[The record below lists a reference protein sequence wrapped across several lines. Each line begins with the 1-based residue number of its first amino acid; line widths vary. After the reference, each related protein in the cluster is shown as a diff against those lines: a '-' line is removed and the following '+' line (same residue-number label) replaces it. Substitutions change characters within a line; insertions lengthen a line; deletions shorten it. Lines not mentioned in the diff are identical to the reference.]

1 MKKNNILPTTIVIFG
16 GTGDLTNR
24 KLIPAFYNLFTGKN
38 MPANF
43 RIVLIGRHEDKG
55 GTFKKTLLQGLIEFS
70 RNGKPSTKTWKTFS
84 DRLFYLKGDIVMP
97 ELYTDLKGILSDFE
111 KRESN
116 KCLRLFYLAIPPK
129 FIENVAEGLYN
140 NKLCSNAA
148 NNRIIVEK
156 PFGTDLASAIELN
169 KFLQLRFKEK
179 QIFRIDH
186 YLGKETVQNIMTF
199 RFANSIFEPIW
210 NNEYI
215 EHVQISLAERVSIED
230 RGGYYD
236 GNGALKDMIQNHLL
250 QLLCVVAME
259 CPGKDEPESI
269 RDRKVAVLKDFRTYN
284 AAQVYKN
291 IVKGQYT
298 AGRLDGKA
306 QAGYQQED
314 DVAEGSTTETFVAGK
329 FFIDNAKWKGV
340 PFFLRTGKSLPRQS
354 ALIAI
359 QFKPTKNK
367 IFAKDIVPNRLL
379 ISIQP
384 EQTIRLLF
392 ESKVPGVQMEL
403 KPVEMD
409 FSYKESY
416 VEAIPEAYEALL
428 LDAIEGDASLF
439 MRSDQV
445 EQAWRVMMPILKTWQ
460 KDPGKLLH
468 KYKAGTWGPTAADAL
483 LKPFAKEWTVLP
495 LVQAEKK

>member
-1 MKKNNILPTTIVIFG
+1 MKKNNIQPTTIVIFG

-24 KLIPAFYNLFTGKN
+24 KLVPAFYNLFTGKN
-38 MPANF
+38 MPSNF
-43 RIVLIGRHEDKG
+43 RIVLIGRGENKG
-55 GTFKKTLLQGLIEFS
+55 NSFKKALLEGLTEFS
-70 RNGKPSTKTWKTFS
+70 RNGKPATKTWKTFS
-84 DRLFYLKGDIVMP
+84 DKLFYLQGDFVMP
-97 ELYTDLKGILSDFE
+97 QLYSDLNNMLRDFE
-111 KRESN
+111 KGEGG

-129 FIENVAEGLYN
+129 FIENVAEGLFN
-140 NKLCSNAA
+140 NKLCSRPA
-148 NNRIIVEK
+148 NDRIIVEK
-156 PFGTDLASAIELN
+156 PFGTDLESAVALN
-169 KFLQLRFKEK
+169 KFLQQRFKEK

-199 RFANSIFEPIW
+199 RFANSIFEPLW
-210 NNEYI
+210 NKEHI
-215 EHVQISLAERVSIED
+215 EHIQISLAERVSIED

-250 QLLCVVAME
+250 QLLCVVAMK
-259 CPGKDEPESI
+259 CPSKDDPESI
-269 RDRKVAVLKDFRTYN
+269 RDSKLAVLKDFRTYN
-284 AAQVYKN
+284 TAQVFKN
-291 IVKGQYT
+291 IVKAQYA
-298 AGRLDGKA
+298 AGTLDGKP
-306 QAGYQQED
+306 QVSYQEEQ
-314 DVAEGSTTETFVAGK
+314 DVARGSATETFVAGK
-329 FFIDNAKWKGV
+329 FFIDNEKWKGV

-354 ALIAI
+354 ALISI

-367 IFAKDIVPNRLL
+367 IFAKDIEPNRLL

-392 ESKVPGVQMEL
+392 ESKVPGVQMQL

-416 VEAIPEAYEALL
+416 AEAIPEAYEALL

-445 EQAWRVMMPILKTWQ
+445 EQAWRVMMPILKAWA
-460 KDPGKLLH
+460 KDPKRELH
-468 KYKAGTWGPTAADAL
+468 KYKAGTWGPLAANTL

-495 LVQAEKK
+495 VPETKK

>member
-1 MKKNNILPTTIVIFG
+1 MNKNNIHPTTIVIFG

-24 KLIPAFYNLFTGKN
+24 KLIPAFYNLFTGGN
-38 MPANF
+38 MPQNF
-43 RIVLIGRHEDKG
+43 RILLIGRGEDKKAAY
-55 GTFKKTLLQGLIEFS
+55 KKTLLQGLMQFS
-70 RNGKPSTKTWKTFS
+70 RNGKPVPKTWKIFS
-84 DRLFYLKGDIVMP
+84 DKLFYLQGDLIMP
-97 ELYTDLKGILSDFE
+97 ELYFELKSLLTHFE
-111 KRESN
+111 KQDVGKS
-116 KCLRLFYLAIPPK
+116 LRLFYMAIPPK
-129 FIENVAEGLYN
+129 FIENVAEGLFT
-140 NKLCSNAA
+140 NKLCSNTTSH
-148 NNRIIVEK
+148 RIIVEK
-156 PFGTDLASAIELN
+156 PFGTDLQSAVKLN
-169 KFLQLRFKEK
+169 HFLQNRFKEK

-199 RFANSIFEPIW
+199 RFANSVFEPIW
-210 NNEYI
+210 NNQFI
-215 EHVQISLAERVSIED
+215 DHVQISLAERVSIED

-259 CPGKDEPESI
+259 CPGKDQPESI
-269 RDRKVAVLKDFRTYN
+269 RDSKVAVLRDFRTYGP
-284 AAQVYKN
+284 AQVYKN

-298 AGRLDGKA
+298 AGTLDGKA
-306 QAGYQQED
+306 QAGYQQEEN
-314 DVAEGSTTETFVAGK
+314 VAKGSATETYVAGK
-329 FFIDNAKWKGV
+329 FFIDNPKWKGV

-367 IFAKDIVPNRLL
+367 IFATDIVPNRLL

-384 EQTIRLLF
+384 EQTISLLF
-392 ESKVPGVQMEL
+392 ESKVPGVQMRL

-416 VEAIPEAYEALL
+416 TEAIPEAYEALL

-445 EQAWRVMMPILKTWQ
+445 ELAWKVMMPILKAWE
-460 KDPGKLLH
+460 KDPKKMLH
-468 KYKAGTWGPTAADAL
+468 KYKAGSWGPTAATTLLEPFTKEWAL
-483 LKPFAKEWTVLP
+483 L
-495 LVQAEKK
+495 QEKNK